1 MPIWSNSY
9 KIEFISV
16 TLRPNI
22 RVMTH
27 LKKHILST
35 FQLAYPVI
43 IGQLGIIMMGVVDSL
58 MVGKLGAAPLAAAAL
73 GNSLAFIILIIGI
86 GVSLAV
92 TPLVAIA
99 VGANKFEDC
108 GVYFRQSLLV
118 NSIISLLIT
127 LVIYFA
133 ADLIRYFDQPVEVQI
148 QAKSYM
154 KIIALSSIPLMLF
167 QSYKQFIE
175 GLSVMRPAMIIA
187 VLANIINALA
197 NWVLIFGNLGFPALE
212 LNGAGWATFASRV
225 FMALALMGFVMNNKF
240 FKKYDVSF
248 HFRSINWPVI
258 KKILSLGLP
267 SGFQYFFEV
276 GAFSFAVIM
285 VGWLGTKPLAAHQIA
300 INLASISFM
309 AVLGISVA
317 GSIRVGNA
325 VGMKDIA
332 ETRRAGFTALLLGA
346 SIMLIAGVIF
356 ILFRNFLPT
365 LYVNDEV
372 VISYASSLLII
383 AALFQISDG
392 IQAVGIGILRGLTDV
407 KIPTAI
413 TFIAYWI
420 VGLPVGYLLA
430 FTYQLGVQGV
440 WIGLLF
446 GLTTSAILLT
456 LRFNSRSKH
465 FVNI

>member
-1 MPIWSNSY
+1 M
-9 KIEFISV
+9 KQ
-16 TLRPNI
+16 
-22 RVMTH
+22 
-27 LKKHILST
+27 LKNHIQST
-35 FQLAYPVI
+35 FQLAYPVV

-58 MVGKLGAAPLAAAAL
+58 MVGKLGAAPLAAASL
-73 GNSLAFIILIIGI
+73 GNGLAFIVLIIGI

-99 VGANKFEDC
+99 VGANRFADC

-118 NSIISLLIT
+118 NCIISLLIA
-127 LVIYFA
+127 LAIYIG
-133 ADLIRYFDQPVEVQI
+133 ADFIQYFDQPIEVQS

-154 KIIALSSIPLMLF
+154 KIIGLSSIPLMLF

-175 GLSVMRPAMIIA
+175 GLSVMRPAMIISL
-187 VLANIINALA
+187 VANLVNAFA
-197 NWVLIFGNLGFPALE
+197 NWVLIYGNLGFPALE
-212 LNGAGWATFASRV
+212 LNGAGWATFASRI

-240 FKKYDVSF
+240 FKQYDVSF
-248 HFRSINWPVI
+248 HFKSINWPVI

-285 VGWLGTKPLAAHQIA
+285 VGWLGTKQLAAHQIA

-332 ETRRAGFTALLLGA
+332 ETRRAGFTASLLGA
-346 SIMLIAGVIF
+346 SIMLVSGIVF
-356 ILFRNFLPT
+356 VLFRNFLPT
-365 LYVNDEV
+365 LYVNDDV

-420 VGLPVGYLLA
+420 VGLPVGYLLG
-430 FTYQLGVQGV
+430 FTFKLGVQGV
-440 WIGLLF
+440 WIGLLL

-456 LRFNSRSKH
+456 LRFNLRSKQIVH
-465 FVNI
+465 I

>member
-1 MPIWSNSY
+1 MI
-9 KIEFISV
+9 
-16 TLRPNI
+16 
-22 RVMTH
+22 
-27 LKKHILST
+27 HIKRHIAST

-58 MVGKLGAAPLAAAAL
+58 MVGKLGPVPLAAAAL
-73 GNSLAFIILIIGI
+73 GNGMAFIVIIVGI
-86 GVSLAV
+86 GVSYAV

-99 VGANKFEDC
+99 VGAGNMKDC

-118 NSIISLLIT
+118 NSVVSIIIAVL
-127 LVIYFA
+127 IYFV
-133 ADLIRYFDQPVEVQI
+133 ADLIQYLDQPADVQI
-148 QAKSYM
+148 QARSYM
-154 KIIALSSIPLMLF
+154 QILGLSAVPLLLF

-175 GLSVMRPAMIIA
+175 GLSVMRPAMIIT
-187 VLANIINALA
+187 LIANLVNAFA

-212 LNGAGWATFASRV
+212 LNGAGWATFISRV
-225 FMALALMGFVMNNKF
+225 FMAFALMGFVMNNKF
-240 FKKYDVSF
+240 FKRYDVSF
-248 HFRSINWPVI
+248 HYKSINWPVI

-276 GAFSFAVIM
+276 GAFAFAVVM
-285 VGWLGTKPLAAHQIA
+285 VGWLGTAQLAAHQIA
-300 INLASISFM
+300 LNLASISFM

-332 ETRRAGFTALLLGA
+332 ETRRAGFTASFIGA
-346 SIMLIAGVIF
+346 SIMFCAGVVF
-356 ILFRNFLPT
+356 ILGRNFLPT

-372 VISYASSLLII
+372 VISYASSLLVI
-383 AALFQISDG
+383 AALFQLSDG
-392 IQAVGIGILRGLTDV
+392 TQAVGIGILRGLTDV

-420 VGLPVGYLLA
+420 VGLPVGYLLG
-430 FTYQLGVQGV
+430 FNFDMGVQGV

-456 LRFNSRSKH
+456 LRFNSRSKQ
-465 FVNI
+465 IISI

>member
-1 MPIWSNSY
+1 MAMKQI
-9 KIEFISV
+9 KE
-16 TLRPNI
+16 
-22 RVMTH
+22 
-27 LKKHILST
+27 HIIST

-58 MVGKLGAAPLAAAAL
+58 MVGRLGAVPLAASSL
-73 GNSLAFIILIIGI
+73 GNSLTFILLIIGI
-86 GVSLAV
+86 GVSMAV

-99 VGANKFEDC
+99 VGAHKFADC
-108 GVYFRQSLLV
+108 GIYFRQSLLV
-118 NSIISLLIT
+118 NTVFSILLTI
-127 LVIYFA
+127 LIFFA
-133 ADLIRYFDQPVEVQI
+133 ADLVQYFDQPKEVQI
-148 QAKSYM
+148 QAESYM
-154 KIIALSSIPLMLF
+154 RILGFSSLPLLLF
-167 QSYKQFIE
+167 QTYKQFIE
-175 GLSVMRPAMIIA
+175 GLSVMRPAMIITLA
-187 VLANIINALA
+187 ANIVNAFT
-197 NWVLIFGNLGFPALE
+197 NWLLIFGNWGFPALG
-212 LNGAGWATFASRV
+212 LNGAGWATFASRA

-240 FKKYDVSF
+240 FKQYEVSF
-248 HFRSINWPVI
+248 HFKSINWLII

-276 GAFSFAVIM
+276 GAFSFAVVM
-285 VGWLGTKPLAAHQIA
+285 VGWLGTKQLAAHQIA
-300 INLASISFM
+300 ISLASISFM

-325 VGMKDIA
+325 VGKKDVA
-332 ETRRAGFTALLLGA
+332 ETRKAGFTASLVGA
-346 SIMLIAGVIF
+346 SIMLFAGIIF

-365 LYVNDEV
+365 LYVNDDV

-392 IQAVGIGILRGLTDV
+392 TQAVGIGILRGLTDV

-420 VGLPVGYLLA
+420 VGLPVGYLLG
-430 FTYQLGVQGV
+430 FNFEYGVQGV
-440 WIGLLF
+440 WIGLLL

-465 FVNI
+465 IIKV

>member
-1 MPIWSNSY
+1 
-9 KIEFISV
+9 
-16 TLRPNI
+16 
-22 RVMTH
+22 
-27 LKKHILST
+27 
-35 FQLAYPVI
+35 
-43 IGQLGIIMMGVVDSL
+43 MMGVVDSL
-58 MVGKLGAAPLAAAAL
+58 MVGHLGAAPLAAASL

-99 VGANKFEDC
+99 VGANEFEDC

-118 NSIISLLIT
+118 NSILAIMIVLI
-127 LVIYFA
+127 VYFA
-133 ADLIRYFDQPVEVQI
+133 ADLIQYFDQPLEVQI
-148 QAKSYM
+148 MAASYM
-154 KIIALSSIPLMLF
+154 KIIGFSAVPLMFF
-167 QSYKQFIE
+167 QTYKQFIE

-187 VLANIINALA
+187 ILANIINVFA

-212 LNGAGWATFASRV
+212 LNGAGWATFASRG
-225 FMALALMGFVMNNKF
+225 FMALSIMVFVMKNKF
-240 FKKYDVSF
+240 FKQYDVSF
-248 HFRSINWPVI
+248 HFKSINWHVI

-276 GAFSFAVIM
+276 GAFSFAVVM
-285 VGWLGTKPLAAHQIA
+285 VGWLGTKQLAAHQIA

-309 AVLGISVA
+309 AVLGISAA

-332 ETRRAGFTALLLGA
+332 ETRRAGFTASLMGA
-346 SIMLIAGVIF
+346 SIMSIAGIIF
-356 ILFRNFLPT
+356 ILLRNFLPS

-372 VISYASSLLII
+372 VISYASSLLVI

-392 IQAVGIGILRGLTDV
+392 TQAVGIGILRGLTDV

-420 VGLPVGYLLA
+420 VGLPVGYLLG
-430 FTYQLGVQGV
+430 FTFKLGVQGV
-440 WIGLLF
+440 WIGLLL

-465 FVNI
+465 IITV